1 MKFLKFFFL
10 TIIFA
15 NAVLAN
21 DLSTIQGLFDNKK
34 FDQVIIQGEKLLRST
49 PIKEQ
54 SPVFFLIGKAQAELG
69 FYESSLVSLE
79 LASDLSS
86 DSILDHDIDRQ
97 IDFSI
102 RKQQV
107 FEAARLKNR
116 LVLTLG
122 SGYDSNVLNVNDS
135 LYTTDELKSIS
146 AIYGFTYSR
155 KVHNTVDESIIP
167 EFSLQ
172 DNYSLS
178 SSLKSN
184 STVQSNDAL
193 IWSFTIPYIQYR
205 QIVHPKDQVK
215 YKITYQNVYLP
226 TTDSKR
232 SLSYVSI
239 GLVNEYQLAFSNWY
253 VLVPSFGISNDSHQA
268 AVDAS
273 SDATATRLNFKFN
286 NLFNIT
292 AGGDRR
298 AGFLIEYTNNNAR
311 SDSSFYNRFTA
322 KVGYDMDWK
331 YDANLGTSLKY
342 QISNYTKSE
351 PVRTD
356 NLLAV
361 DAEFTM
367 PILKTARLGSILTVQ
382 NNASSSDTYDYGDT
396 SLAVF
401 FNQAYEF

>member
-1 MKFLKFFFL
+1 MKFFLLTLFF
-10 TIIFA
+10 A
-15 NAVLAN
+15 QVVLAN
-21 DLSTIQGLFDNKK
+21 SLSTIQGLFDNKQ
-34 FDQVIIQGEKLLRST
+34 FDQVIVQGEKLLRTT
-49 PIKEQ
+49 PINEQ
-54 SPVFFLIGKAQAELG
+54 SPIYFLIGQAQAELG

-79 LASDLSS
+79 LASDLST

-135 LYTTDELKSIS
+135 LYTSDELKSVS

-155 KVHNTVDESIIP
+155 KVHNSVEASVIP

-172 DNYSLS
+172 DNYSLN
-178 SSLKSN
+178 SSLESN

-193 IWSFTIPYIQYR
+193 IWSLTVPYIQYR
-205 QIVHPKDQVK
+205 QIVHPNDQVK

-253 VLVPSFGISNDSHQA
+253 VLVPSFGISNDSHQTA
-268 AVDAS
+268 TDAS

-286 NLFNIT
+286 NLFNLT

-298 AGFLIEYTNNNAR
+298 AALLIDYTNNNAR
-311 SDSSFYNRFTA
+311 SNSSFYNRFTA
-322 KVGYDMDWK
+322 RVGYDMDWK
-331 YDANLGTSLKY
+331 YDANLGASLKY
-342 QISNYTKSE
+342 QISNYTKSD

-356 NLLAV
+356 TLLGL
-361 DAEFTM
+361 DAEFAM
-367 PILKTARLGSILTVQ
+367 PILKTARFGSILTLQ
-382 NNASSSDTYDYGDT
+382 NNASSSDTYDYSDT
-396 SLAVF
+396 SLALF